1 MSAAPALELARC
13 EACHSRFLPSDGPCP
28 RCGSRDCVPYSA
40 SPVGKVLAATEL
52 QYPASGWTA
61 PHRLVLVELTDA
73 MRVLAIGEGPLPSP
87 GALVEVR
94 RDHDVYRARAEPS
107 V

>member
-1 MSAAPALELARC
+1 MTVASPLELVRC

-28 RCGSRDCVPYSA
+28 KCGSLDCVLFST

-52 QYPASGWTA
+52 LYPATGWTA

-73 MRVLAIGEGPLPSP
+73 VRVLAIGEGPLPAP
-87 GALVEVR
+87 GSLVEVH
-94 RDHDVYRARAEPS
+94 RDHDVYRARPEPS
-107 V
+107 A

>member
-13 EACHSRFLPSDGPCP
+13 QACHTRFLPSDGPCP
-28 RCGSRDCVPYSA
+28 KCGSHDCVAYST

-52 QYPASGWTA
+52 LYPATGWTA

-73 MRVLAIGEGPLPSP
+73 VRLLAIGEGPLPVP
-87 GALVEVR
+87 GALVEVI
-94 RDHDVYRARAEPS
+94 RDHDVYRARPEPS
-107 V
+107 A

>member
-1 MSAAPALELARC
+1 MSAAPNLDLARC

-28 RCGSRDCVPYSA
+28 RCGSLRCVPYSA

-52 QYPASGWTA
+52 QYPAAGWTA

-73 MRVLAIGEGPLPSP
+73 VRVLAIGEGPLPAP
-87 GALVEVR
+87 GTLVEVS
-94 RDHDVYRARAEPS
+94 RDNDVYRARREPS
-107 V
+107 E